1 MYEVKKNNQK
11 KSLVMPGTQMMMYI
25 FLISYWNSMSFTS
38 ILVVAGYQG
47 KSIPPVCSPCMLALA
62 PHLPHYSF
70 AAGLLVSWC
79 KLAEAGKSAK

>member
-1 MYEVKKNNQK
+1 MYEVKENNQK
-11 KSLVMPGTQMMMYI
+11 KSNI

-38 ILVVAGYQG
+38 VVVVAGYQG